1 MSYKFSN
8 DHFSNNIE
16 LWKRELS
23 KYASRPVMFLVV
35 GTYEGRSA
43 LWALDNILTHP
54 KSRLFAVDKYEN
66 IQEYYTFKQNLMVNP
81 VNKKKVT
88 ILKGKSQ
95 DMLKTPQILKHKDSF
110 DIIFIDAEHHA
121 KHVLENAILCFRLL
135 KPGGLMIF
143 DDYTNSRRH
152 DTTCP
157 KRAIDS
163 FLDAFADDLKVLY
176 ARWQVII
183 QKRVHQLPSRPCRSE
198 FYMP

>member
-1 MSYKFSN
+1 MSYKFTS
-8 DHFSNNIE
+8 DWFSNNID

-23 KYASRPVMFLVV
+23 KYSNRPTLFLEV

-43 LWALDNILTHP
+43 LWALDNILVHP
-54 KSRLFAVDKYEN
+54 KSRLISVDTFEKPN
-66 IQEYYTFKQNLMVNP
+66 VFKTFKDNIALKTENQR
-81 VNKKKVT
+81 KVT

-95 DMLKTPQILKHKDSF
+95 DMLKSQEILKYKDKF
-110 DIIFIDAEHHA
+110 DIIYIDADHHA

-157 KRAIDS
+157 KKGIDS
-163 FLDAFADDLKVLY
+163 FLDTFADDLKVLY

-183 QKRVHQLPSRPCRSE
+183 QKRLTPLHSGPCRSE